1 LPDIKPY
8 SLHGTILLPQ
18 YPIFNDVEPDMTKKP
33 FYCYPYEM
41 NYTGE
46 VNQYPLS
53 SRKFYVKMGKMCNV
67 NTKRKSREKIIE
79 EMTSIKKLKKNEQ
92 KEQKEQG
99 KGKGEEKT
107 AGEEKEKEKRHPTTT
122 VAAPTSK
129 TVQFAATPSTVSSPG
144 ADAPFKVL
152 QQYQKNI
159 GRNVKII
166 TNNDQTV
173 TGKLIKM
180 EGDTIEI
187 EPEKGKKN
195 KVAVPNTFE
204 ISNIKEIKV
213 IISFK

>member
-1 LPDIKPY
+1 MITTSQIKTLFEQWQKDELVFLV
-8 SLHGTILLPQ
+8 SLTVKPGNKITVLIDRIGGL
-18 YPIFNDVEPDMTKKP
+18 IITDCVE
-33 FYCYPYEM
+33 
-41 NYTGE
+41 
-46 VNQYPLS
+46 LS
-53 SRKFYVKMGKMCNV
+53 RFIEGGLD
-67 NTKRKSREKIIE
+67 REKDDFE
-79 EMTSIKKLKKNEQ
+79 LS
-92 KEQKEQG
+92 
-99 KGKGEEKT
+99 
-107 AGEEKEKEKRHPTTT
+107 
-122 VAAPTSK
+122 
-129 TVQFAATPSTVSSPG
+129 VSSPG

-204 ISNIKEIKV
+204 ISNIKEIRV

>member
-1 LPDIKPY
+1 VLIDRIGG
-8 SLHGTILLPQ
+8 LNIT
-18 YPIFNDVEPDMTKKP
+18 DCVE
-33 FYCYPYEM
+33 
-41 NYTGE
+41 
-46 VNQYPLS
+46 LS
-53 SRKFYVKMGKMCNV
+53 RFIEGGLD
-67 NTKRKSREKIIE
+67 REKDDFE
-79 EMTSIKKLKKNEQ
+79 LS
-92 KEQKEQG
+92 
-99 KGKGEEKT
+99 
-107 AGEEKEKEKRHPTTT
+107 
-122 VAAPTSK
+122 
-129 TVQFAATPSTVSSPG
+129 VSSPG

-204 ISNIKEIKV
+204 ISNIKEIRV

>member
-1 LPDIKPY
+1 MITTSQIKTLFEQWQKDELVFLV
-8 SLHGTILLPQ
+8 SLTVKPGNKITVLIDRIGGL
-18 YPIFNDVEPDMTKKP
+18 YITDCVE
-33 FYCYPYEM
+33 
-41 NYTGE
+41 
-46 VNQYPLS
+46 LS
-53 SRKFYVKMGKMCNV
+53 RFIEGSLD
-67 NTKRKSREKIIE
+67 REKDDFE
-79 EMTSIKKLKKNEQ
+79 LS
-92 KEQKEQG
+92 
-99 KGKGEEKT
+99 
-107 AGEEKEKEKRHPTTT
+107 
-122 VAAPTSK
+122 
-129 TVQFAATPSTVSSPG
+129 VSSPG

-204 ISNIKEIKV
+204 ISNIKEIRV